1 MEREV
6 IEILSEY
13 LSPQA
18 AANLLARAKA
28 RLAPTTPQD
37 WARLLEGPLWEELRA
52 ILPFREMPPGLKA
65 LVRRLKAVTPPPPK
79 PQGEAV
85 PEAAPAL
92 EAVDLAD
99 PEERDRLARSLARLE
114 GVTGV
119 VVAHPS
125 GKAELPE
132 GFPVPLDTAH
142 LLLRRQG
149 YALFYL
155 RTASRLLLLRPVGG
169 GFVGVT
175 AREEANVGQLMHRLK
190 RLAPKEVSG

>member
-28 RLAPTTPQD
+28 RLTPTTPQD

-65 LVRRLKAVTPPPPK
+65 LVRRLKAATPPPPK

-99 PEERDRLARSLARLE
+99 PEERDRLARSRARLR
-114 GVTGV
+114 GVTS
-119 VVAHPS
+119 AELDNPS

>member
-28 RLAPTTPQD
+28 RLTPTTPQD

-65 LVRRLKAVTPPPPK
+65 LVRRLKAATPPPPK

-119 VVAHPS
+119 VVAWRRLRVKARSGAKAAHP
-125 GKAELPE
+125 
-132 GFPVPLDTAH
+132 
-142 LLLRRQG
+142 
-149 YALFYL
+149 
-155 RTASRLLLLRPVGG
+155 RTARAAAASAPTGRASPQAG
-169 GFVGVT
+169 
-175 AREEANVGQLMHRLK
+175 NV
-190 RLAPKEVSG
+190 

>member
-13 LSPQA
+13 LSPRA

-28 RLAPTTPQD
+28 RLTPTTPQD
-37 WARLLEGPLWEELRA
+37 WARLLEGPLGEELRA

-65 LVRRLKAVTPPPPK
+65 LVRRLKAATPPPPK

-132 GFPVPLDTAH
+132 GFPVPLDTAN

-155 RTASRLLLLRPVGG
+155 RTA
-169 GFVGVT
+169 
-175 AREEANVGQLMHRLK
+175 
-190 RLAPKEVSG
+190 

>member
-6 IEILSEY
+6 VDILSEY

-65 LVRRLKAVTPPPPK
+65 LVRRLKAATPPPPK

-132 GFPVPLDTAH
+132 GFPVPLDAAH

>member
-28 RLAPTTPQD
+28 RLTPTTPQD

-65 LVRRLKAVTPPPPK
+65 LVRRLKAATPPPPK
-79 PQGEAV
+79 PLGEAV

-99 PEERDRLARSLARLE
+99 PEERHRLA
-114 GVTGV
+114 
-119 VVAHPS
+119 
-125 GKAELPE
+125 
-132 GFPVPLDTAH
+132 
-142 LLLRRQG
+142 
-149 YALFYL
+149 
-155 RTASRLLLLRPVGG
+155 
-169 GFVGVT
+169 
-175 AREEANVGQLMHRLK
+175 
-190 RLAPKEVSG
+190 

>member
-1 MEREV
+1 M
-6 IEILSEY
+6 
-13 LSPQA
+13 
-18 AANLLARAKA
+18 
-28 RLAPTTPQD
+28 
-37 WARLLEGPLWEELRA
+37 
-52 ILPFREMPPGLKA
+52 
-65 LVRRLKAVTPPPPK
+65 
-79 PQGEAV
+79 

-92 EAVDLAD
+92 GRWTWPTPKSGTASPGAS
-99 PEERDRLARSLARLE
+99 PASE

-155 RTASRLLLLRPVGG
+155 RTASGSSSSVPWAG
-169 GFVGVT
+169 
-175 AREEANVGQLMHRLK
+175 ASWA
-190 RLAPKEVSG
+190 